1 MIKGYWKSHGKIPDG
16 KEENRIL
23 LSEPPKDHD
32 YVAVYQ
38 DDLIIRYDIDDYDHK
53 VKFIF
58 QNDKNI
64 LQNSKINCIFVS

>member
-38 DDLIIRYDIDDYDHK
+38 DDLIIEAELFDDS
-53 VKFIF
+53 
-58 QNDKNI
+58 
-64 LQNSKINCIFVS
+64 L